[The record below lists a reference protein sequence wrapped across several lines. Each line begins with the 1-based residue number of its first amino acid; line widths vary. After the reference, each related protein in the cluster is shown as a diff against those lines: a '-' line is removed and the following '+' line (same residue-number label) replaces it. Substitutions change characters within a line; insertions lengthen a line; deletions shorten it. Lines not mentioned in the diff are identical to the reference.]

1 MNNYCPDCSQE
12 CLITNFNVQTSSLL
26 TPAEWQIQDIKL
38 FVENASIALSVNWS
52 STWYEQIH
60 LNYLAINVVRE
71 TSIVQNNTQSA
82 TINIVDL
89 LSNIGGNSGLWIG
102 ISFLS
107 IMEIIEVLY
116 WLIRRECHEIRRRTR
131 NVRQ

>member
-1 MNNYCPDCSQE
+1 MNNYCPDCLQE
-12 CLITNFNVQTSSLL
+12 CLITNFDVQTSSLL
-26 TPAEWQIQDIKL
+26 TPAEWQIQDIKR
-38 FVENASIALSVNWS
+38 FVENTSIPLSVNWS

-82 TINIVDL
+82 TMSAIDL
-89 LSNIGGNSGLWIG
+89 LSALGGQSGLWIG

-116 WLIRRECHEIRRRTR
+116 RLIRRECHGIKRRTR